1 MDVQKILE
9 IIVHILLINR
19 LEYFHMSQNMH
30 INHDYFT
37 FKSDTSSWFSNCVQY
52 YWCVLSSRGQRNVSK
67 FPVKAVYGS
76 CFLLHFMAHLYMS
89 PPRRAEIIVRAPCI
103 RIHATSHCAELVSN
117 RPKSSLRAIWY
128 SKCNQI
134 IRRQFH
140 HTKNLKHTQ
149 ENLTFAVYRLK

>member
-1 MDVQKILE
+1 MVFQLRSILFVCSFVTGSTKCLKISGEGCALK
-9 IIVHILLINR
+9 L
-19 LEYFHMSQNMH
+19 
-30 INHDYFT
+30 
-37 FKSDTSSWFSNCVQY
+37 
-52 YWCVLSSRGQRNVSK
+52 
-67 FPVKAVYGS
+67 
-76 CFLLHFMAHLYMS
+76 FLLHFMAHLYMS